1 MNETDLSFEN
11 EVRKMRDQIYG
22 KGSDKNWD
30 ACKSYW
36 LQPEEVTWLKRE
48 VMKKTIPQKF

>member
-11 EVRKMRDQIYG
+11 EVRKVRDQIYG

-36 LQPEEVTWLKRE
+36 LQSEEVIWLKRE